1 MFRTILMMI
10 MMITITGC
18 NKPEPGSNAGT
29 ESNAGSESKT
39 EAGAPPEHSNTSG
52 TFGRGN
58 QNAEEKLASM
68 MQDAEAGDAKSQVG
82 LARKYY
88 NGDEVPQDYAKAAE
102 LYEKAAEQGFAM
114 AQYNI
119 GMMYQKG
126 EGVTQDAA
134 KAEKWL
140 NKAAAQGLK

>member
-1 MFRTILMMI
+1 MFRIILMMI
-10 MMITITGC
+10 MVLMITGC
-18 NKPEPGSNAGT
+18 DKPEPGSKA
-29 ESNAGSESKT
+29 EV
-39 EAGAPPEHSNTSG
+39 GAPPENTSMSG
-52 TFGRGN
+52 AFGRGA
-58 QNAEEKLASM
+58 QSDEEKLASM
-68 MQDAEAGDAKSQVG
+68 KQDAEAGNAKAQVG

-88 NGDEVPQDYAKAAE
+88 NGDDVPQDYAKAAE
-102 LYEKAAEQGFAM
+102 LYEKAAEQGIAM

-134 KAEKWL
+134 KAEEWL